1 MRYVPPGLDEP
12 PDDSALV
19 GFASLM
25 PEPERT
31 PGFLRR
37 LARLPVKLIALPFRA
52 VGWFLGVPG
61 RLLRSV
67 RGLGYYN

>member
-1 MRYVPPGLDEP
+1 MRYVPPGLDER

-31 PGFLRR
+31 PGLLRR
-37 LARLPVKLIALPFRA
+37 LARLPVKLIALPFKA
-52 VGWFLGVPG
+52 VGWLLGLPG
-61 RLLRSV
+61 RLFRYV
-67 RGLGYYN
+67 RPFGY